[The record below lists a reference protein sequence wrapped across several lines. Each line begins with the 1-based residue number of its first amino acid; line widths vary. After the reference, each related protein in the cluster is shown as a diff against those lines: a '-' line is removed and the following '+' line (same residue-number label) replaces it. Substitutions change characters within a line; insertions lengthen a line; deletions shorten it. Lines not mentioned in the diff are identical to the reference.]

1 MFTLQN
7 KTCHIDSF
15 ALTAGGE
22 SGDLAVDVCLFGDPS
37 KPLVVLMGGIS
48 ANRWALD
55 VVDQNIS
62 GWWNQVVHDKAYFNP
77 ADFCFLTFE
86 YFAFPDRV
94 ANPPLVS
101 TTDQAKLLRRIQQQF
116 DLPQFHAVIG
126 SSYGGMV
133 SLAFAARYPDALQH
147 LLCVAAAD
155 RNSVKTQALRHI
167 QRQILQLGQSLGA
180 TDAHP
185 ELMALAR
192 ALAMVGYRGEI
203 EWEQRFGQVDPV
215 DSLTAVGT
223 YLSHHGQRF
232 AGHFSASRYQQLS
245 RSIDHHHV
253 DVSCIKA
260 ATLLIG
266 VTTDQMVPPEF
277 IQRLYQQ
284 LTAPKSCRWIDS
296 IYGHDGFLLE
306 ADQLDQIFTSYFSE
320 QTHDY
325 FEQNSR
331 RASGY

>member
-1 MFTLQN
+1 MVTLQN
-7 KTCHIDSF
+7 KTCRIESF
-15 ALTAGGE
+15 ALTAGSE
-22 SGDLAVDVCLFGDPS
+22 SGDLAVDVCLFGDPN

-55 VVDQNIS
+55 VAAQNIR
-62 GWWNQVVHDKAYFNP
+62 GWWHQVIHAQAYFNP

-101 TTDQAKLLRRIQQQF
+101 TTDQAKVLRRIQQQF

-133 SLAFAARYPDALQH
+133 SLAFAARYPEALQH
-147 LLCVAAAD
+147 VLCVAAAD
-155 RNSVKTQALRHI
+155 RNSVKTQAVRHI
-167 QRQILQLGQSLGA
+167 QRQILQLGQRLGS
-180 TDAHP
+180 TDGHP

-192 ALAMVGYRGEI
+192 SLAMVGYRGEV
-203 EWEQRFGQVDPV
+203 EWEQRFGQTDPASSMHSV
-215 DSLTAVGT
+215 ST

-232 AGHFSASRYQQLS
+232 ASEFSAARYQQLS
-245 RSIDHHHV
+245 LSIDHHQV
-253 DVSCIKA
+253 DVSSIKA
-260 ATLLIG
+260 STLLVGI
-266 VTTDQMVPPEF
+266 TSDQMVPTPF
-277 IQRLYQQ
+277 IEALYNKLPGRKNCQ
-284 LTAPKSCRWIDS
+284 WIDS

-306 ADQLDQIFTSYFSE
+306 AEQLNQIFTSYFSE

-325 FEQNSR
+325 IEQNRR